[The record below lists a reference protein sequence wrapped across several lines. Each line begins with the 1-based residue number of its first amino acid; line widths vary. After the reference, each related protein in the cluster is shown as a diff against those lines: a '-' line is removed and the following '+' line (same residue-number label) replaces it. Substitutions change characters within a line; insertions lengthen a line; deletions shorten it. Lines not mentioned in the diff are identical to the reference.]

1 MADSNLN
8 EPVIIQAT
16 RLDTSVLPRNIFSQ
30 SYLLYVIAQGTDVG
44 NVANKANEAGQGA
57 YDAQVRNDEQD
68 VILVDHEIRLASAE
82 AKIQDHETR
91 ITNAEAAIVGL
102 DSRLTTAEND
112 IDYLTDEVAAIQN
125 TLSDHETRIDAL
137 EYATT
142 RKKSEVVYSG
152 VSVTIPTAPTNLVSL
167 LKTLTPSSGSLAPF
181 FDTVN
186 NKMVVFNENKT
197 LFFKLSIVG
206 TWPSGTANRSMQ
218 LTFSG
223 SVPDTLVSSR
233 NAATT
238 TDNILLATFFS
249 VDKDGFLATNGSTLT
264 IQSNGA
270 AFTATTIKI
279 IAEQ

>member
-8 EPVIIQAT
+8 VPVIIQAT

-91 ITNAEAAIVGL
+91 ITNAESAIVGL

-112 IDYLTDEVAAIQN
+112 IDYLTDEVIAIQN

-206 TWPSGTANRSMQ
+206 TWPSGTTNRSMQ

>member
-8 EPVIIQAT
+8 VPVIIQAT
-16 RLDTSVLPRNIFSQ
+16 RLDTSILPRNIFSQ

-91 ITNAEAAIVGL
+91 ITNAESAIVGL

-112 IDYLTDEVAAIQN
+112 IDYLTDEVIAIQN

-167 LKTLTPSSGSLAPF
+167 LKTLTPSSGTLVPF